1 MVKRQKVQ
9 IVIFRE
15 KEKTGYD
22 VLLLK
27 TNKRRGS
34 FWQNVTGGVETSD
47 LNLLKAAE
55 REVKEETSL
64 SNLHVNN
71 LNHQYSFIDQWNTDV
86 TESLFFVKVSYKDS
100 LDIKIST
107 KEHEEFKWLD
117 IKSVQVNDYRFE
129 TNFDAFECALNFLNK
144 ENSMEH

>member
-47 LNLLKAAE
+47 HTLLKAAE
-55 REVKEETSL
+55 REIEE
-64 SNLHVNN
+64 
-71 LNHQYSFIDQWNTDV
+71 
-86 TESLFFVKVSYKDS
+86 E
-100 LDIKIST
+100 
-107 KEHEEFKWLD
+107 
-117 IKSVQVNDYRFE
+117 
-129 TNFDAFECALNFLNK
+129 
-144 ENSMEH
+144 

>member
-47 LNLLKAAE
+47 LSLLKAAE

-86 TESLFFVKVSYKDS
+86 TEFLFFVKVSYKAS

-129 TNFDAFECALNFLNK
+129 TNFDAFECALNFLSK